1 MTFRRFSLRKTVRN
15 EFRVCSFAFL
25 YAPVYSFSLFKF
37 LYSDGVQFLAA
48 LKILLK
54 VDRLL
59 NPESIATSV
68 MEI

>member
-1 MTFRRFSLRKTVRN
+1 MHFAYAVFS
-15 EFRVCSFAFL
+15 FL

-37 LYSDGVQFLAA
+37 LYSEGVQFLAA

-59 NPESIATSV
+59 NPESMATSV

>member
-1 MTFRRFSLRKTVRN
+1 MNFEYAV
-15 EFRVCSFAFL
+15 FAFL

>member
-1 MTFRRFSLRKTVRN
+1 MNFEYAV
-15 EFRVCSFAFL
+15 FAFL

-59 NPESIATSV
+59 KPESIATSV